1 MTKSSKDT
9 GVILALVERFTKYRL
24 PRVNALKEKVE
35 KGECLNE
42 HDIAFLDQAFKDANR
57 IMPMV
62 DRNPEWQMLAVG
74 AINLYKEITTRAL
87 ENEKES

>member
-1 MTKSSKDT
+1 
-9 GVILALVERFTKYRL
+9 LALVERFTKYRL

-42 HDIAFLDQAFKDANR
+42 HDIAFLDQSLKDANR
-57 IMPMV
+57 ILPLV
-62 DRNPEWQMLAVG
+62 DRNPEWQTLAVR
-74 AINLYKEITTRAL
+74 AINLYTEITARAL